1 MAKNFRSIP
10 KAIQKKISSVAG
22 NRLEVRSLLKIDPS
36 AVSKYQHL
44 GLTLEKLQ
52 IGETWSST
60 ALAFSGLTS
69 RRNLEG
75 WEVVRKDLPKYT
87 KTFCH
92 EIENFGDA
100 SRNGYSTVCI
110 DREVYYRDFF
120 PPPLYAFDVSVDEL
134 LVDGSYGVSFTLSEN
149 FDNASPSLSDDI
161 LFAINLM
168 QENFGVVDVVAPT
181 SPRSFHTEILSWA
194 LFPPEGVEAV
204 ITWLKSAGRLG
215 KPDEEQTARE
225 RLALFEKFQPTNYI
239 RGLGGND
246 TYVGAKYADDL
257 VVFENVR
264 YGNALYVLYGD
275 WESQTKVPRSKL
287 LELSGEKLDRIVHR
301 NGWAKVFS
309 ELMKH
314 QFQKRKLTLA
324 RR

>member
-1 MAKNFRSIP
+1 MPKNFRAIP
-10 KAIQKKISSVAG
+10 KAIQQKIDSIAL

-36 AVSKYQHL
+36 EVPKYHDLGVSL
-44 GLTLEKLQ
+44 SKLDV
-52 IGETWSST
+52 GNSWSQTPLPST
-60 ALAFSGLTS
+60 GLTS

-75 WEVVRKDLPKYT
+75 WEVVRKDLPKYK

-92 EIENFGDA
+92 EIENFGDG

-110 DREVYYRDFF
+110 EREVYHRDSF
-120 PPPLYAFDVSVDEL
+120 PPPLYSIDVRVEEL
-134 LVDGSYGVSFTLSEN
+134 LADGRYGVSFIVSEN
-149 FDNASPSLSDDI
+149 FDKTSSSLDVDI

-168 QENFGVVDVVAPT
+168 QENLGSVEVVVPT
-181 SPRSFHTEILSWA
+181 SPRIFHTEILNWE

-204 ITWLKSAGRLG
+204 ISWLKSAGGLA
-215 KPDEEQTARE
+215 KPDEEKTARE
-225 RLALFEKFQPTNYI
+225 RLALFERFRPINYI
-239 RGLGGND
+239 RGLGDND

-257 VVFENVR
+257 VVFENVK
-264 YGNALYVLYGD
+264 YGNALYVLYQD

-301 NGWAKVFS
+301 DGWREVFS
-309 ELMKH
+309 ELMKY
-314 QFQKRKLTLA
+314 QFRKRKIPLV